1 MPNVLAP
8 AGMDLGEVLHVLRKR
23 RSWIAI
29 AAVAGVIASAL
40 WTFTREPL
48 YQAVTQIEVVGRP
61 AASLV
66 RENGLVDLEE
76 SSEFETHRY
85 LLTTPRILEA
95 TASSLD
101 LAARLGRPAGAG
113 WLKQHVTVERVPDT
127 RIFRITA
134 TAPSPELAKD
144 VANTLRD
151 VYEKDDVER
160 RLAGAK
166 RQLAWL
172 NEQMVNVKKQV
183 ETSELALLQYVETAN
198 LDLVE
203 IPESEEKEDD
213 LKPTGSKILASL
225 EDDLSKRGL
234 ELDRMRLD
242 RTEQHPEV
250 VRAKQEV
257 KLLQNRIADEKKRVA
272 KENEKRIRYGMLRR
286 DAELNR
292 QLYHL
297 LMKEVKE
304 TNLVGDDGEGRLVVL
319 EKASAPSRGRPV
331 YPKRAANVA
340 LGLAAGLLFGIG
352 LAFLQ
357 ESLDRTLKSR
367 EEIERVLGLPVLG
380 TIHRVGSGKRAA
392 GDRFLVKADG
402 SWSPELEDFRTLRTN
417 LRFARPEGENRTVLV
432 TSTAPQEGK
441 TTIATNLAVVCAQ
454 AGERVLLVDADLRRP
469 AVHLAL
475 GIENGVG
482 LTNLLVEREG
492 APEGEALKTTPY
504 PMLTVITAG
513 AYAPNPPDILESA
526 RMRELLGSWKRRF
539 DRVIVDSPPQSSVV
553 DPAILTPL
561 ADGVLLVVS
570 SGRVEGER
578 ARLAKRQLQ
587 SAGAKFYGILVNQLS
602 KDSDRYGYSYG
613 YGYGYGGYGYGRRQ
627 EEAASDKGGE
637 KDEATPLPPKSAD
650 A

>member
-1 MPNVLAP
+1 
-8 AGMDLGEVLHVLRKR
+8 MDLGEVLHVLRKR
-23 RSWIAI
+23 RSWIAL
-29 AAVAGVIASAL
+29 AAVAGAVASAL

-48 YQAVTQIEVVGRP
+48 YQAVTQIEVVGQP

-66 RENGLVDLEE
+66 REHGILEKE
-76 SSEFETHRY
+76 ASEFETHRY
-85 LLTTPRILEA
+85 LLTTPRILNA
-95 TASSLD
+95 TAASLD
-101 LAARLGRPAGAG
+101 LPARLGGRPAGAS
-113 WLKQHVTVERVPDT
+113 WLKAHITVERVPDT

-134 TAPSPELAKD
+134 TAPSPDLARD

-166 RQLAWL
+166 RQLDWL

-183 ETSELALLQYVETAN
+183 EASELALIQYVETSS
-198 LDLVE
+198 LDLIE
-203 IPESEEKEDD
+203 IPDSEEKESD
-213 LKPTGSKILASL
+213 LKPKGSKILASL
-225 EDDLSKRGL
+225 EDDLSKRSL
-234 ELDRMRLD
+234 ELERLRLD
-242 RTEQHPEV
+242 RTDAHPEV
-250 VRAKQEV
+250 VRGKQEV
-257 KLLQNRIADEKKRVA
+257 KLLEGRIIEERKRTA

-319 EKASAPSRGRPV
+319 ERAVSAASNRPV
-331 YPKRAANVA
+331 YPKPMANLA

-380 TIHRVGSGKRAA
+380 TIHRVAAGKRAA
-392 GDRFLVKADG
+392 GDRFIVRTDG
-402 SWSPELEDFRTLRTN
+402 TWSPELEDFRTLRTN

-475 GIENGVG
+475 GLENGIG

-492 APEGEALKTTPY
+492 APEGEALKSTAWPN
-504 PMLTVITAG
+504 LTVVTAG
-513 AYAPNPPDILESA
+513 AFAPNPPDILESA
-526 RMRELLGSWKRRF
+526 RMRELIATWKKRY
-539 DRVIVDSPPQSSVV
+539 DRVVIDSPPQSSVV

-561 ADGVLLVVS
+561 TDGVLLVVS

-602 KDSDRYGYSYG
+602 RDADRYG
-613 YGYGYGGYGYGRRQ
+613 YGYGYGYGRYGYGYGNRPEG
-627 EEAASDKGGE
+627 EEAA
-637 KDEATPLPPKSAD
+637 PLPDEKPGKSAD